1 MNETTNTKNTNEGVG
16 MTYTNTITIKKSAV
30 ELLTD
35 PIGIICE
42 HLEDSYS
49 DDDIFDTYKN
59 LFANSTFKKF
69 GRGGNYTFT
78 ITSLI
83 EFEVIQE
90 LVSVSGGYI
99 EAQNMFGED
108 NADRRMEDYLNDISK
123 YLRTISVMYKKG
135 E

>member
-1 MNETTNTKNTNEGVG
+1 

-30 ELLTD
+30 ELLPD
-35 PIGIICE
+35 PIEIICQQ
-42 HLEDSYS
+42 LEDSYS
-49 DDDIFDTYKN
+49 DDDIVDTYNN

-78 ITSLI
+78 ITSSF
-83 EFEVIQE
+83 EFEVIEE

-108 NADRRMEDYLNDISK
+108 NADKRMEDYLNDISK

>member
-16 MTYTNTITIKKSAV
+16 MIYTNTITIKKSAV
-30 ELLTD
+30 ELLAY
-35 PIGIICE
+35 PIEIIAE
-42 HLEDSYS
+42 NLADSYS
-49 DDDIFDTYKN
+49 DDDIFDTYNN

-78 ITSLI
+78 ITSLL
-83 EFEVIQE
+83 EFEVIEE
-90 LVSVSGGYI
+90 LVYTSGGYI
-99 EAQNMFGED
+99 ESQNMFGED

-135 E
+135 

>member
-1 MNETTNTKNTNEGVG
+1 MNETTNTKNTNKGVG

-30 ELLTD
+30 ELLPD
-35 PIGIICE
+35 PIEIICQQ
-42 HLEDSYS
+42 LEDSYS
-49 DDDIFDTYKN
+49 DDDIVDTYNN
-59 LFANSTFKKF
+59 LFANATFKKF

-78 ITSLI
+78 ITSSFQ
-83 EFEVIQE
+83 FEVIEE

>member
-1 MNETTNTKNTNEGVG
+1 MNETTNTKNTNKGVG

-30 ELLTD
+30 ELLPD
-35 PIGIICE
+35 PIEIICE

-49 DDDIFDTYKN
+49 DDDIVDTYNN
-59 LFANSTFKKF
+59 LFANATFKKF

-78 ITSLI
+78 ITSSFQ
-83 EFEVIQE
+83 FEVIEE

-108 NADRRMEDYLNDISK
+108 NADKRMEDYLNDISK